1 MRDRKSLSLVFHPRT
16 DNYERNIGDYILLN
30 KNFQMTVI
38 PKSICISSIF
48 ITNVQILLVTKMFTL
63 NVVKYIAQVFIS
75 SHGYRQSLYKKKK
88 TCGGPFTV
96 GLCEQRSGLY
106 EGHNLQLEQPTPAPT
121 FISPAPGVATSK
133 AGLTCPGSITEL
145 IFLLLYPLNG
155 ILIRLIES
163 RFREGEAVCQSW
175 LKNTEIKN

>member
-75 SHGYRQSLYKKKK
+75 SHGYRQSLYKKKRR
-88 TCGGPFTV
+88 V
-96 GLCEQRSGLY
+96 
-106 EGHNLQLEQPTPAPT
+106 
-121 FISPAPGVATSK
+121 VAH
-133 AGLTCPGSITEL
+133 
-145 IFLLLYPLNG
+145 LL
-155 ILIRLIES
+155 
-163 RFREGEAVCQSW
+163 
-175 LKNTEIKN
+175 